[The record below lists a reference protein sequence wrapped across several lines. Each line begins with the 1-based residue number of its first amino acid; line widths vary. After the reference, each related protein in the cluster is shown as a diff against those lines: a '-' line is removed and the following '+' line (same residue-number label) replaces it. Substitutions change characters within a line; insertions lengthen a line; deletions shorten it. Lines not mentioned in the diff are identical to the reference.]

1 MWELFAAEFFLF
13 HLSLLLSI
21 LWASV
26 SRFVKPVCLFSSKV
40 VGFREDKNKQCFRIK
55 LGTVTISIPLQGMG
69 FYSSLKDDYMPLS
82 KIVIVKSLC

>member
-55 LGTVTISIPLQGMG
+55 LGTVIISA
-69 FYSSLKDDYMPLS
+69 FYSSFKDDYMPLS
-82 KIVIVKSLC
+82 KIVIIKSLC